1 MNRISTIVA
10 LLLSVSSVCAFNVPF
25 LERKANEFLKD
36 PEMKLF
42 IEDQIKTHLDIDSTK
57 KILKSSLKMS
67 SPVESSDE
75 NELSCSSC
83 RIAMRT
89 VD

>member
-1 MNRISTIVA
+1 
-10 LLLSVSSVCAFNVPF
+10 
-25 LERKANEFLKD
+25 LKD